1 MSNPENDVRQR
12 AAGTVIND
20 TAYKFQDPVPDVR
33 QMLTKAEFVPADEC
47 ILIQVFAHGARAL
60 GLDETVDL
68 RLPGIETFFAFRSDR
83 VYRFTLDGRGFEW
96 GEAKISEPRLRQV
109 GHVDDNSVIVLE
121 RDDEPDLVLKITDFV
136 SLGHEGT
143 EHLRTKSRLITVF
156 FNDEATEIPRG
167 SYTTEELDDIF
178 GVEPGY
184 VLNVKDKNGQLQE
197 LKKGE
202 RTHVKEGMRFY
213 SQVPCGGTS

>member
-1 MSNPENDVRQR
+1 MSIPEADVRQR
-12 AAGTVIND
+12 AAEAVIND
-20 TAYKFQDPVPDVR
+20 TTYAFKDPVPDVR
-33 QMLTKAEFVPADEC
+33 QMLNTAELTPADEC
-47 ILIQVFAHGARAL
+47 ILIQVFAHGTRAL

-68 RLPGIETFFAFRSDR
+68 RQAGIETFWAFHSDR
-83 VYRFTLDGRGFEW
+83 VFRFTLDERGFDW
-96 GEAKISEPRLRQV
+96 GEAKISEPRLRQI
-109 GHVDDNSVIVLE
+109 GHVGDTSVIVLE
-121 RDDEPDLVLKITDFV
+121 RDDEPDLVLKVNDVV

-156 FNDEATEIPRG
+156 FNDVATEIPRG
-167 SYTTEELDDIF
+167 TYTTEELDDVF

-184 VLNVKDKNGQLQE
+184 VLNVKDKDGQLQE

-202 RTHVKEGMRFY
+202 HIHVKEGMRFY